1 MLGAVARKQIRPL
14 EPYFTKDPLRF
25 APRKAIQKH
34 LTAAVFAD
42 LLNMEAGLVI
52 FVSWTQ
58 SFEVAVFSDYAFQT
72 LENTVD
78 GLPLTHEPPYRP
90 RSRSWI
96 AVSFWVTRSLES
108 RRCALQ
114 DVAWPSRDLGAE
126 DRCIRASSSGLNRLS
141 CMFRLGLWLLSAG
154 VAVIQ

>member
-1 MLGAVARKQIRPL
+1 
-14 EPYFTKDPLRF
+14 
-25 APRKAIQKH
+25 
-34 LTAAVFAD
+34 
-42 LLNMEAGLVI
+42 MEAGLVI

-58 SFEVAVFSDYAFQT
+58 SFEVAVFSDYAFQA

-90 RSRSWI
+90 RSRSWT

-154 VAVIQ
+154 VAVIKTSFSLVLAAAEVGDFLIRQYPPSGSACTLR